1 VLGIIYTASLDTT
14 AKGITAF
21 SLLFAAFA
29 CYIAIR
35 SIRRANG
42 RKRTV
47 IIHSISILL
56 FVSINAGCYLYAPEK
71 YVVGNFDIAINRPMG
86 DIVIHV
92 KDILEIR
99 VLKENELEGTSR
111 TFGVGG
117 LFGYYGSYYN
127 KVLGD
132 MKWYATNQNNM
143 VIIRSRQGDAIVI
156 SPDDKY
162 FVGRII
168 AKMQDL

>member
-1 VLGIIYTASLDTT
+1 MLSIIYTASLDTT
-14 AKGITAF
+14 AKVITTF
-21 SLLFAAFA
+21 SLLLAVFA

-42 RKRTV
+42 RMRTV
-47 IIHSISILL
+47 ILHSISILL
-56 FVSINAGCYLYAPEK
+56 FVSINVGCYLYAPKK
-71 YVVGNFDIAINRPMG
+71 YVVGNFDIAINRLMG
-86 DIVIHV
+86 DEVIHV

-99 VLKENELEGTSR
+99 ALKERELDGTSR

-117 LFGYYGSYYN
+117 LFGYYGNYYN

-143 VIIRSRQGDAIVI
+143 VIIRTRQGDAIVI
-156 SPDDKY
+156 SPDDKD
-162 FVGRII
+162 FVGRIT